1 VRLLVRLHVVL
12 PVILALASLSA
23 PALAEP
29 TSWLAVGTGYS
40 LQRNGDTHSND
51 SAFALSGLVGVGTPA
66 TAPVIVG
73 GVFRAVGY
81 LGPGADQGADMS
93 IAVRL
98 ATRSYC
104 VGDWGVALDLGVG
117 ARFWGDHAY
126 GQYPVQGVL
135 TIGMPFGFQLALG
148 ADVWDVGVQ
157 SPVAE
162 GGFVALEIDL
172 LRLTS
177 MRSGATTRL
186 WSNPAPANAPPA
198 PTPAIP

>member
-1 VRLLVRLHVVL
+1 MRLRVVL
-12 PVILALASLSA
+12 PVALAAASLSL
-23 PALAEP
+23 PARAEP
-29 TSWLAVGTGYS
+29 TSWLAVGSGYS
-40 LQRNGDTHSND
+40 LQRNGDTGTND
-51 SAFALSGLVGVGTPA
+51 SAFALSGLIGVGTPA

-73 GVFRAVGY
+73 GVFRAIGY
-81 LGPGADQGADMS
+81 VGPGAEQGADMS

-98 ATRSYC
+98 ATQSYC

-126 GQYPVQGVL
+126 GQYPLQGVL

-157 SPVAE
+157 SPIAE
-162 GGFVALEIDL
+162 GGFAALEIDL

-177 MRSGATTRL
+177 MRSGSTTKL